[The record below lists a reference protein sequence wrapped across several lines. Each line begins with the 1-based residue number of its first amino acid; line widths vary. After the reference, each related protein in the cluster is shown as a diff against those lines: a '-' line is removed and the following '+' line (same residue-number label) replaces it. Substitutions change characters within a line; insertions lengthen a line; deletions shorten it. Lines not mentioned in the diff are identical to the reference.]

1 MNPLVAAYGAL
12 IVAIAAEVVG
22 TSLLAASQQFTR
34 LWPSLG
40 TIAAYAVAFYLLS
53 FTLRIMPVGIAY
65 AIWSGLGIVL
75 VSAVGF
81 LVLRQ
86 SLDLPALI
94 GIGFIITGV
103 IIINTLSSSVSH

>member
-1 MNPLVAAYGAL
+1 MTSVITAYGVL
-12 IVAIAAEVVG
+12 LVAIAAEVVG
-22 TSLLAASQQFTR
+22 TSLLASSQQFTR

-40 TIAAYAVAFYLLS
+40 TIAAYALSFYLLS
-53 FTLRIMPVGIAY
+53 VVLRVMPVGIAY

-75 VSAVGF
+75 VSAMGF
-81 LVLRQ
+81 VLLRQ

-103 IIINTLSSSVSH
+103 IIINTLSSSVTH

>member
-1 MNPLVAAYGAL
+1 MNPVITAYGVL
-12 IVAIAAEVVG
+12 LVAIAAEVVG
-22 TSLLAASQQFTR
+22 TSLLASSQQFTR

-40 TIAAYAVAFYLLS
+40 TIAAYALSFYLLS
-53 FTLRIMPVGIAY
+53 VVLRVMPVGIAY

-75 VSAVGF
+75 VSAMGF
-81 LVLRQ
+81 VLLRQ

-103 IIINTLSSSVSH
+103 IIINTLSSSVTH

>member
-1 MNPLVAAYGAL
+1 MNPLVTAYGL
-12 IVAIAAEVVG
+12 LLVAIAAEVVG

-34 LWPSLG
+34 LWPTLG
-40 TIAAYAVAFYLLS
+40 TIVAYALAFYLLS
-53 FTLRIMPVGIAY
+53 FALRVMPVGIAY

-81 LVLRQ
+81 VVLRQ
-86 SLDLPALI
+86 SLDLPALV

-103 IIINTLSSSVSH
+103 VIINTLSRSVSH

>member
-1 MNPLVAAYGAL
+1 MTPLVTAYGAL
-12 IVAIAAEVVG
+12 LVAIAAEVVG
-22 TSLLAASQQFTR
+22 TSLLASSQQFTR

-40 TIAAYAVAFYLLS
+40 TVAAYAVAFYLLS
-53 FTLRIMPVGIAY
+53 IALRVMPVGIAY

-75 VSAVGF
+75 VSLVGF
-81 LVLRQ
+81 VMLRQ

-103 IIINTLSSSVSH
+103 IIINTLSGSVSH

>member
-1 MNPLVAAYGAL
+1 MNPLITAYGVL
-12 IVAIAAEVVG
+12 LVAIAAEVVG
-22 TSLLAASQQFTR
+22 TSLLASSQQFTR

-40 TIAAYAVAFYLLS
+40 TIAAYALAFYLLS
-53 FTLRIMPVGIAY
+53 FALRVMPVGIAY

-81 LVLRQ
+81 VVLRQ
-86 SLDLPALI
+86 SLDLPALV

-103 IIINTLSSSVSH
+103 IIINTLSNSVSH